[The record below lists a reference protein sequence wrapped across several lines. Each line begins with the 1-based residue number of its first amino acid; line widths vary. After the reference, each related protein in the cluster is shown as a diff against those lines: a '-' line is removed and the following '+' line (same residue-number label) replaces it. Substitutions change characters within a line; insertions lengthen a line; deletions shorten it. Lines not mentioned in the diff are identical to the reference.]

1 MQKSLRCGMNRK
13 TSLNC
18 EVRVEKLKE
27 LPRQKAAKYLNI
39 ATEEGT
45 EHKRRSMKRKTSSY
59 DEKHDMAKSKQLKTE
74 DDTPPIDNSFN
85 IQNLPEEML
94 SEIFLYTG
102 TYAKIGRLREVCRRF
117 DAVCSR
123 VLLCAFN
130 NIQKGIEQIS
140 KQPESYLLPTLEEQ
154 PNEKRKKP
162 QEQAKLEHT
171 ELPIRKSFSSVFE
184 CLAWWLRVVR
194 AWVLPCISAGVCS
207 FYCGRLLD
215 EYHTIM
221 LQLPTKP
228 VIDYRILYCTL
239 FECGK
244 LVLKFLQHIQMVT
257 EKKCDSTQ
265 QQNPALRVLPAIVL
279 AKLLRICFNGK
290 GEVTRFVQVPTDRDS
305 RCDRESYNLSGCW
318 MGVPWAVTGSNGFR
332 QSDTIQLCVLL
343 METAWDEKHMHLT
356 FGLNGVWHLIKHLY
370 RNTSLKGIK
379 VQRLDYITQENYKF
393 NFTKLG
399 YQLTWKTPA
408 IYECTTWQDVLTF
421 EIEVTCDKETL
432 PQSLAAETLQIQ
444 PNGDETPDSSYYQF
458 KMVINCPDLAKWCS
472 FKDIPFPFKRENE

>member
-228 VIDYRILYCTL
+228 V
-239 FECGK
+239 
-244 LVLKFLQHIQMVT
+244 
-257 EKKCDSTQ
+257 
-265 QQNPALRVLPAIVL
+265 
-279 AKLLRICFNGK
+279 
-290 GEVTRFVQVPTDRDS
+290 PTDRDS